1 VEALPRRLEAS
12 NSEFD
17 VAKDITKDTFT
28 NKSITD
34 EDDINL
40 EFGFHP
46 EFVDWCEAHL
56 NSLCKDPT
64 ENIFQHISSIKAA
77 HQIEEHGKITEP
89 NPHDSSPTAKITIPH
104 VQDASPT
111 EESSFSM
118 DLQQSIPSQTQGSM
132 DTESGIFSG
141 SKDFEDLMDQEIA
154 QKEKQNH
161 EQFNIES
168 VTAIDDIDGVLLA
181 RSFFLENNKSSKRN
195 TKGPKRQNLE
205 DYPVENRANIIKCRE
220 YRKKKKD
227 EQLQDTNEMKALEIK
242 NIELRRKKKKRED
255 LIFRMKRL
263 LFKLIK
269 EGKIKNEREILFHL
283 LN

>member
-227 EQLQDTNEMKALEIK
+227 EKLQDENEMKALEIK
-242 NIELRRKKKKRED
+242 NIELRKKLEKMRD
-255 LIFRMKRL
+255 LMLRGQRHYL
-263 LFKLIK
+263 KLVR
-269 EGKIKNEREILFHL
+269 EGKIKM
-283 LN
+283 

>member
-1 VEALPRRLEAS
+1 M
-12 NSEFD
+12 
-17 VAKDITKDTFT
+17 
-28 NKSITD
+28 
-34 EDDINL
+34 
-40 EFGFHP
+40 G
-46 EFVDWCEAHL
+46 
-56 NSLCKDPT
+56 
-64 ENIFQHISSIKAA
+64 
-77 HQIEEHGKITEP
+77 P

-132 DTESGIFSG
+132 DTPSGIFSD
-141 SKDFEDLMDQEIA
+141 SKDFDDLMDQEIA

-168 VTAIDDIDGVLLA
+168 VTAIDDIDEDLLA
-181 RSFFLENNKSSKRN
+181 RNFFVGNKKLNKNSKRN

-242 NIELRRKKKKRED
+242 NFELRRKKQKIKD
-255 LIFRMKRL
+255 SILRMKGL
-263 LFKLIK
+263 LRKLIK
-269 EGKIKNEREILFHL
+269 EGKIKNEREILFHF